1 MKDTTSPSQV
11 QHRKPGIIFDPN
23 DLGGMHKLMDA
34 YGDSSVPFPGK
45 NEAGED
51 IWISIFKD
59 RITIKTHQRNGWVR
73 LNTYWRD
80 GIREETFDGRWRSH
94 ERSR

>member
-11 QHRKPGIIFDPN
+11 QHRKPGITFDPN
-23 DLGGMHKLMDA
+23 DLGGMHKLMDT

-51 IWISIFKD
+51 IWISIFKCKS
-59 RITIKTHQRNGWVR
+59 IVGIKEKYRQMAQKG
-73 LNTYWRD
+73 
-80 GIREETFDGRWRSH
+80 
-94 ERSR
+94 